1 MIFNLNLDKRLG
13 LGKVPLTNGGFRKLT
28 EVSVNKRQKFLILIF
43 KTLTERTVQ
52 RLNLL

>member
-1 MIFNLNLDKRLG
+1 MIRMLAIARAAQSSVNDL
-13 LGKVPLTNGGFRKLT
+13 GFRKLT